1 MNIKRKFFL
10 VILAIIVLGGLL
22 VTGCTKG
29 IARGWAGGAVTPNGK
44 MFVASM
50 TGRIIAI
57 DASTNAV
64 LGTPAQLVTTASG
77 GLSCLPSSCS
87 GQSSAGVVIYASP
100 EVSGQIVY
108 VGGTD
113 GKVYGYQ
120 FVDNSLLKDPEWVY
134 PRQGTM
140 SGYIIGGIVVANDS
154 VYFATSD
161 GVVYALNANGLY
173 LEWSKK
179 IDNKI
184 WSAPIVDGDTLYIGS
199 FGKTVYALNTTDG
212 SEKWT
217 YKTDGAISSTPVVDG
232 NNIYIGDY
240 DRYFYAL
247 DKATGNL
254 VWKFP
259 PPNEVTD
266 TPRNWFWAQPAV
278 LNGVIYA
285 PCLDGDVYA
294 LDAANGNLVN
304 KYVLGNSISSSPV
317 VIGDSIV
324 VATSVASTD
333 PKKQINNKV
342 YIIDPTDKSRR
353 EVDLPDYEDV
363 NAPLFN
369 YGSIVYIHTSKD
381 NLYWIDTAAQDV
393 KLSPNPIN
401 LTTVK

>member
-1 MNIKRKFFL
+1 M
-10 VILAIIVLGGLL
+10 AIIVLGALI

-29 IARGWAGGAVTPNGK
+29 ISRGWSGGAVSPDGK

-57 DASTNAV
+57 DAGTNAV
-64 LGTPAQLVTTASG
+64 LGTPAQLVSTTSG
-77 GLSCLPSSCS
+77 GLSCLPTSCGGASSS
-87 GQSSAGVVIYASP
+87 GVVIYASP
-100 EVSGQIVY
+100 EILGQVVY

-134 PRQGTM
+134 PRQGAM
-140 SGYIIGGIVVANDS
+140 PGVIIGGIVVANDS

-161 GVVYALNANGLY
+161 GTVYALNANGLY

-179 IDNKI
+179 IDTKI
-184 WSAPIVDGDTLYIGS
+184 WSAPVIDGNTLYIGS
-199 FGKTVYALNTTDG
+199 FGKTVFALNTTDG
-212 SEKWT
+212 SEKWN
-217 YKTDGAISSTPVVDG
+217 YKTDGAISSTPVIDG
-232 NNIYIGDY
+232 DNVYIGDY
-240 DRYFYAL
+240 DRHFYAL

-259 PPNEVTD
+259 AANEVND
-266 TPRNWFWAQPAV
+266 TPRNWFWAQPV
-278 LNGVIYA
+278 VSNEVIYA
-285 PCLDGDVYA
+285 PSLDGNVYA

-304 KYVLGNSISSSPV
+304 KYVLGDSISSSPV
-317 VIGDSIV
+317 VIGNSIV

-333 PKKQINNKV
+333 PKKQKGKV
-342 YIIDPTDKSRR
+342 YIIDPADKSRR
-353 EVDLPDYEDV
+353 ELDLPANEDI

-369 YGSIVYIHTSKD
+369 YGSVVYVHTTKD

-401 LTTVK
+401 LTTIK